1 MQVIQHLLGLT
12 TVGFKVHQNVC
23 KGVLGTWPCLLSH
36 LAQSFQGFQ
45 RRLYNM
51 TVVLETKLLLAV
63 GARVMLCCNIDTNT
77 GLVNGAIST
86 MVSVRQNHVT
96 VQFDHINKLF
106 NGKKVKSRFII
117 STSTGDSF
125 H

>member
-1 MQVIQHLLGLT
+1 
-12 TVGFKVHQNVC
+12 
-23 KGVLGTWPCLLSH
+23 
-36 LAQSFQGFQ
+36 
-45 RRLYNM
+45 M
-51 TVVLETKLLLAV
+51 TVVLEAKLLLAV

-77 GLVNGAIST
+77 GLVNGAISA

-96 VQFDHINKLF
+96 VLFDHINKLF
-106 NGKKVKSRFII
+106 NGKKVNSRFII